1 MEWAERIETMT
12 AGYRD
17 SCILIAAL
25 KAGVFEALGDGRQTP
40 AEVAADRN
48 LDTRAVDVVMCALA
62 ATGILLKED
71 GDRFTIDS
79 GARPFLLAGGP
90 ETMVSIIGHN
100 RSMLRSWVQ
109 LEEVMR
115 TGTHAPRQERTPDE
129 MEDFIRGMEN
139 VSRRSSEEV
148 ASKIDFSGARRLLDL
163 GGGPGTAALTFAKAN
178 PELKCVV
185 FDLEGPEGIATEQIR
200 RADLTDRV
208 TTQAGDFLT
217 DEIGQDFDIVYISN
231 IIHMLSPDQTLALL
245 EKAARA
251 LVSGGRV
258 LIKDFFLEDSR
269 IEPPWTA
276 QFSVNM
282 LVNTEGGK
290 SYTFT
295 EMKELLARAG
305 FGDLETV
312 EIARNSMVIVG
323 RREF

>member
-25 KAGVFEALGDGRQTP
+25 KVGIFEALGEDKRTSK
-40 AEVAADRN
+40 ELAAALD
-48 LDTRAVDVVMCALA
+48 LDTHAVDVVMCALA
-62 ATGILLKED
+62 AVEILRKED
-71 GDRFTIDS
+71 DRFTIDP
-79 GARPFLLAGGP
+79 GARPYLLPGGP

-109 LEEVMR
+109 LEDVMR
-115 TGTHAPRQERTPDE
+115 TGTPATRQERSTDE

-148 ASKIDFSGARRLLDL
+148 ASKIDFSDARRLLDL
-163 GGGPGTAALTFAKAN
+163 GGGPGTAAITFARAN

-185 FDLEGPEGIATEQIR
+185 FDLEGPVGIAAEQIKK
-200 RADLTDRV
+200 AAFTDRV
-208 TTQAGDFLT
+208 TTRAGDFLT
-217 DEIGQDFDIVYISN
+217 DDIGRDFDVVYISN
-231 IIHMLSPDQTLALL
+231 IIHMLSPTKTLALL
-245 EKAARA
+245 EKASGA
-251 LVSGGRV
+251 LVAGGRV
-258 LIKDFFLEDSR
+258 LVKDFFLADSR

-295 EMKELLARAG
+295 EMKDLMARAG
-305 FGDLETV
+305 FGGLKTV
-312 EIARNSMVIVG
+312 GIARNSMVIVG
-323 RREF
+323 RRES

>member
-25 KAGVFEALGDGRQTP
+25 KVGIFEALGEEQRTSN
-40 AEVAADRN
+40 EVATALG
-48 LDTRAVDVVMCALA
+48 LDTRAVDIVMCALA
-62 ATGILLKED
+62 AAAVLQKHN
-71 GDRFTIDS
+71 DRFTIDPD
-79 GARPFLLAGGP
+79 ARPYLLPDGP
-90 ETMVSIIGHN
+90 ETMASIIGHN
-100 RSMLRSWVQ
+100 RSLLRSWVQ

-115 TGTHAPRQERTPDE
+115 TGTPAPREERTPDE
-129 MEDFIRGMEN
+129 MDDFIRGMEN

-148 ASKIDFSGARRLLDL
+148 ESKIDFSGARRLLDL
-163 GGGPGTAALTFAKAN
+163 GGGPGTAALTFARAN

-185 FDLEGPEGIATEQIR
+185 FDLEGPEGIAAEQIKK
-200 RADLTDRV
+200 AGLADRV
-208 TTQAGDFLT
+208 TTRVGDFLT
-217 DEIGQDFDIVYISN
+217 DDIGKDFDFVYISN

-245 EKAARA
+245 EKAKVA

-258 LIKDFFLEDSR
+258 MVKDFFLADSR

-295 EMKELLARAG
+295 EMKDLLAQAG
-305 FGDLETV
+305 FGGPETV
-312 EIARNSMVIVG
+312 EIARNSMVIIG
-323 RREF
+323 RRES

>member
-25 KAGVFEALGDGRQTP
+25 KAGIFEALGEDKRTST
-40 AEVAADRN
+40 EVATALG

-62 ATGILLKED
+62 ANEILLKGD
-71 GDRFTIDS
+71 GEKFSIDP
-79 GARPFLLAGGP
+79 GAKPFLLAKGP

-100 RSMLRSWVQ
+100 QSMLRSWVQ
-109 LEEVMR
+109 LEDVMR
-115 TGTHAPRQERTPDE
+115 TGTPAPRQERTPDE

-148 ASKIDFSGARRLLDL
+148 ASKIDFSKARRLLDL

-178 PELKCVV
+178 PTLQCVV
-185 FDLEGPEGIATEQIR
+185 FDLEGPVGIAAEQIKK
-200 RADLTDRV
+200 AALKDRV
-208 TTQAGDFLT
+208 TTRAGDFLT
-217 DEIGQDFDIVYISN
+217 DPIGQDFDVVYISN
-231 IIHMLSPDQTLALL
+231 IIHMLSPAQTRALL
-245 EKAARA
+245 EKAKRA
-251 LVSGGRV
+251 LVAGGRV
-258 LIKDFFLEDSR
+258 LVKDFFLADSR
-269 IEPPWTA
+269 VEPAWTA

-295 EMKELLARAG
+295 EMKDLLARAG
-305 FGDLETV
+305 FGSLETV

-323 RREF
+323 RRES